1 MTVTFDHRCIVKK
14 HDFSSAKISCL
25 KHYIKPKLRELDP
38 EHVILHVA
46 TNNLNSL
53 LPSKEIADGITD
65 AAKSMKVDNRN
76 ITISTIIPRDDML
89 NNKSKWS

>member
-14 HDFSSAKISCL
+14 RDFSSAKISCS